1 MWKGNH
7 KWHVV
12 MLVQLLLFLHG
23 VEMQQQQQPKP
34 KLQQQ
39 RPSEPERKPQV
50 YWATSMDNNRRFQ
63 QPNEWDVVVQ
73 HNSVDRQW
81 PAPAQAPNPLPAPT
95 SITPTTITP
104 PPAPVYGPPPAPV
117 YAPPPAPVYAPPPA
131 PVYAPPPAPV
141 YAPPPAPVYAPTPS
155 PYQPYMPPDHPAY
168 PEPAPAV
175 YHEPAPPSYHEPAPP
190 SYHEPAP
197 PSYHEPAPPSYP
209 EPAPPSYHEPAP
221 PAYNSAPAPAYDS
234 PAPSY
239 GPAPSPPGQYYY
251 YAPVKESKEK
261 GPSIKDMLEKDK
273 EALFALLPD
282 NKKHL
287 TNEQKIW
294 LSVLTPLIV
303 IALVIPLAAILF
315 SGFTITTNG
324 RKFGEL
330 NITDM
335 KKSILD
341 IAEGYG
347 SVLETEEC
355 MQRII
360 CDLGSYA
367 KSIPGKSYVLTF
379 LSALVPDTMKNNMA
393 IFQKAATYGADKAQ
407 CNSFKCSAWKY

>member
-1 MWKGNH
+1 MWRANQ

-23 VEMQQQQQPKP
+23 VEMQQQPKP
-34 KLQQQ
+34 KFQQQQQQQQ
-39 RPSEPERKPQV
+39 RQSEPERKPQV

-63 QPNEWDVVVQ
+63 QANEWDVVAQ
-73 HNSVDRQW
+73 HNSLDRQW
-81 PAPAQAPNPLPAPT
+81 PAPAPAPNPWPAPAPAPT
-95 SITPTTITP
+95 TIAPATTT
-104 PPAPVYGPPPAPV
+104 PPPAPV

-141 YAPPPAPVYAPTPS
+141 YVPPPTPS
-155 PYQPYMPPDHPAY
+155 PYQPYMPPAPPAY
-168 PEPAPAV
+168 PEPAP
-175 YHEPAPPSYHEPAPP
+175 PA
-190 SYHEPAP
+190 
-197 PSYHEPAPPSYP
+197 YP
-209 EPAPPSYHEPAP
+209 EPAPPAYPEPAP
-221 PAYNSAPAPAYDS
+221 PAYPAPAYDP
-234 PAPSY
+234 PALSY
-239 GPAPSPPGQYYY
+239 GPAPSPPSQYYY
-251 YAPVKESKEK
+251 YVPVKESKEK
-261 GPSIKDMLEKDK
+261 GPSLKDMLEKDK

-282 NKKHL
+282 NNKHL

-303 IALVIPLAAILF
+303 VALVIPLAAILF

-341 IAEGYG
+341 IVEGYG

-360 CDLGSYA
+360 CDLGSYTKA
-367 KSIPGKSYVLTF
+367 IPGTSYILTF

-407 CNSFKCSAWKY
+407 CNSFKCSAWKYK